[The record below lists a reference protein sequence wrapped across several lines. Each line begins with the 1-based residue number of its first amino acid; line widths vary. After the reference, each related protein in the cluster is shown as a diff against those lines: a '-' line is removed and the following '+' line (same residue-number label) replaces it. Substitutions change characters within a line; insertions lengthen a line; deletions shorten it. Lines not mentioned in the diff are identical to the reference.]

1 MQTLWEQAG
10 KRGLVFPCAFSV
22 GFPPRSAVGM
32 WREILQIYTRYIA
45 RDERWV
51 HGGDSEAAVAGVFD
65 HTEPDERL
73 RAADA
78 GTCSR

>member
-1 MQTLWEQAG
+1 
-10 KRGLVFPCAFSV
+10 
-22 GFPPRSAVGM
+22 M

-73 RAADA
+73 RAADDA